1 MAKTGRPGHS
11 LYTEYLRAR
20 DHQAVVR
27 RDRIARG
34 LPRAAVRAAPV
45 GLLVALVAAFG
56 AKLPGGLAVLAFLV
70 IFVGWTGA
78 VVLAAFGADPDI
90 ETLRLGA
97 EAERKT
103 ARTIARLRRQGYVV
117 MHDRAVPHSEA
128 TIGHLLVGPGGVLL
142 LRSDPAKGI
151 VRYTKGGATVDGE
164 ALKPSID
171 RAAWLA
177 GEVRSQLGAA
187 MPMLKIPVNPILV
200 MVEADVL
207 WSDGALDGVTI
218 INIKDVVGYV
228 RSRPGRLNPA
238 EVKQIVA
245 AVERLFPAYSANQL
259 AEQIV
264 VDRDQWL
271 TLMDAL
277 RTIRERD
284 GDASDLLDRLAQI
297 ENDLGR
303 KADSTPRSGLPLAVP
318 DPDAADPDAADP
330 ATAQPA
336 APARGARRGRIL
348 ASVRPLPDAPADDQN
363 GADADPDESSPRRA
377 ARSHRAGRPPRD

>member
-20 DHQAVVR
+20 EHQVVVR
-27 RDRIARG
+27 RDRIARN
-34 LPRAAVRAAPV
+34 LPRAALRAAPV
-45 GLLVALVAAFG
+45 GLVVALVMAFG
-56 AKLPGGLAVLAFLV
+56 AKIPGGLAILAFCI
-70 IFVGWTGA
+70 IFLGWTGA
-78 VVLAAFGADPDI
+78 VVLAAFAADPDI
-90 ETLRLGA
+90 ETLRQSA

-117 MHDRAVPHSEA
+117 MHDRAVPQSEA
-128 TIGHLLVGPGGVLL
+128 TVGHLLVGPGGVLVL
-142 LRSDPAKGI
+142 GSDPIKGI
-151 VRYTKGGATVDGE
+151 VRYAKGGATVDGE
-164 ALKPSID
+164 SLKPSIE

-177 GEVRSQLGAA
+177 GELREQLRAA
-187 MPMLKIPVNPILV
+187 MPMLKVPVSPVLV

-228 RSRPGRLNPA
+228 RSRPTRFNPA
-238 EVKQIVA
+238 EVKRVVA
-245 AVERLFPAYSANQL
+245 AVERLFPPFSANQL

-284 GDASDLLDRLAQI
+284 GDARDLLDRLAQI
-297 ENDLGR
+297 ETDLGR
-303 KADSTPRSGLPLAVP
+303 QADRAPRSGLPLAVP
-318 DPDAADPDAADP
+318 ADAKSP
-330 ATAQPA
+330 ANAK
-336 APARGARRGRIL
+336 APIVAGTRGGRRGRIL
-348 ASVRPLPDAPADDQN
+348 TAVRPLPEPRDGGNSGN
-363 GADADPDESSPRRA
+363 GGKGGNADPGGSREPGAPGS
-377 ARSHRAGRPPRD
+377 